1 MWGEKES
8 QQINR
13 EHGIVAVK
21 ETGNSEIEEVDHI
34 GCRVDYGVG
43 HILFAGEI
51 AGFLNLREKIFL

>member
-13 EHGIVAVK
+13 KHGIIAVK
-21 ETGNSEIEEVDHI
+21 ETGNSEIEEVGHI

-43 HILFAGEI
+43 RILFCRGDCRVPEP
-51 AGFLNLREKIFL
+51 